1 MTTAAAAAPAYIRQP
16 LPQPDSAAV
25 EHWLTEIP
33 PHILPRRTA
42 EQFRHVVN
50 EIVRLWKS
58 PRQLDRYFDSLLV
71 DHRGGRQGFP
81 FAVALEIAKLQDHY
95 QTVIYPR
102 RSCIWEGLS

>member
-1 MTTAAAAAPAYIRQP
+1 MTTAAAAPAYIRQP

-58 PRQLDRYFDSLLV
+58 PRQLDRYFDSLLI
-71 DHRGGRQGFP
+71 DHRGGRRGFP
-81 FAVALEIAKLQDHY
+81 MTVALELANLRQYY
-95 QTVIYPR
+95 QEEVYPLNF
-102 RSCIWEGLS
+102 CIWTGAA